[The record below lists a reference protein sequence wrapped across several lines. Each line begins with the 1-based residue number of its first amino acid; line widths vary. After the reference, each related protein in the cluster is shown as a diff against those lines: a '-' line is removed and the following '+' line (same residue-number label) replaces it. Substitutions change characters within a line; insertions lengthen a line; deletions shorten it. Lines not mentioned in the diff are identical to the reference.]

1 MKIFKLAMTLSET
14 DLNAML
20 TTAFDRMAQEPQAKE
35 MASKV
40 KDPRIALKAGTI
52 CFKCKAAMGFLPVPV
67 EAQLRLAPADGGN
80 ALDIT
85 LERVSLAMMGG
96 ATVASQLMSQV
107 AGMVAG
113 KPGLAVSGSTL
124 TVALKTLAQT
134 RQIELGGKLN
144 DITVSDGLISFD
156 LS

>member
-1 MKIFKLAMTLSET
+1 
-14 DLNAML
+14 
-20 TTAFDRMAQEPQAKE
+20 
-35 MASKV
+35 
-40 KDPRIALKAGTI
+40 
-52 CFKCKAAMGFLPVPV
+52 MGFLPVPV

-124 TVALKTLAQT
+124 TVALQTLAQT